1 MGNTENWVT
10 ADNSFPTEQ
19 QLLAN
24 LIPIDD
30 GEMHNEVLA
39 LGRFKIYRFRT
50 EPYEIVI
57 KHVRIFTPNNPRF
70 P

>member
-10 ADNSFPTEQ
+10 ADNCFPTEQ

-30 GEMHNEVLA
+30 GENPNEMLA

-50 EPYEIVI
+50 EPY
-57 KHVRIFTPNNPRF
+57 
-70 P
+70 

>member
-10 ADNSFPTEQ
+10 AGSSFPTEQ
-19 QLLAN
+19 QLVAN
-24 LIPIDD
+24 LLPIDD

-50 EPYEIVI
+50 EPY
-57 KHVRIFTPNNPRF
+57 
-70 P
+70 

>member
-1 MGNTENWVT
+1 M
-10 ADNSFPTEQ
+10 
-19 QLLAN
+19 
-24 LIPIDD
+24 
-30 GEMHNEVLA
+30 LA

-70 P
+70 PEYEQAARKTAARIDHKNIAKIHSVNICRRTSGES